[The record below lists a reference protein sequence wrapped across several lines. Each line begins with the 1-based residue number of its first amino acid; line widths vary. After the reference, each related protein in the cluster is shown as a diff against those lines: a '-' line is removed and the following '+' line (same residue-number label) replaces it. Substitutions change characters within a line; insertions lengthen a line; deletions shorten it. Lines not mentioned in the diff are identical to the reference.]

1 MMMVLMMKKDGV
13 NDGANND
20 EDGDD
25 CVDDDDDGDNA
36 NEDAAKASSLIR
48 GRLSPS
54 TQGASLTFLASSP
67 FSTDLCFSGFWIFPS
82 MKVLQPNI

>member
-1 MMMVLMMKKDGV
+1 MMMMVLMVKRDGV

-36 NEDAAKASSLIR
+36 MRMLLTN
-48 GRLSPS
+48 
-54 TQGASLTFLASSP
+54 QGSFVNPAHW
-67 FSTDLCFSGFWIFPS
+67 GWWRW
-82 MKVLQPNI
+82 